1 MSLKIFDKYDH
12 LIEAT
17 ISKNNRDLYDALN
30 TFMKELNTVP
40 SHFDSQVPT
49 ALVLT
54 SSESASSIDTQFD
67 SLRQELMAKVNA
79 KVITL
84 DEKKCNTTKSCVEHL
99 VRQVYTAFGSEQRLQ
114 QKREERKEERVGAGA
129 ANGGKKDGDERHMI
143 PDKLQKELEEFSEGE
158 EQRDED
164 DVMENEEDYVN
175 DWVEPPRDS
184 YDPRNTSNYVS
195 TIRNPSF
202 GLNTSEIVLNQ
213 SI

>member
-1 MSLKIFDKYDH
+1 MSLKIFDKYDQ

-114 QKREERKEERVGAGA
+114 
-129 ANGGKKDGDERHMI
+129 
-143 PDKLQKELEEFSEGE
+143 
-158 EQRDED
+158 
-164 DVMENEEDYVN
+164 
-175 DWVEPPRDS
+175 
-184 YDPRNTSNYVS
+184 
-195 TIRNPSF
+195 
-202 GLNTSEIVLNQ
+202 
-213 SI
+213 